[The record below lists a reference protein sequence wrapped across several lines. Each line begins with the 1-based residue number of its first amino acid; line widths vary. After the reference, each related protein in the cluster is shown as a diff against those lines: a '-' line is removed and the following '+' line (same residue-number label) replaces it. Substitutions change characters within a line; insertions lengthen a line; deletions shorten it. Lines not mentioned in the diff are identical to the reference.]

1 MVRPKKQINWD
12 LVERQMQAGCNA
24 KEIARSISVDINT
37 FYDRFKEEYGKG
49 FADFADSFHSGGKG
63 NIRLAQ
69 YMKALQGNVPMLILL
84 GREWLGQGREEGVKE
99 SPFQELIDT
108 QHENMIL
115 RAQMA
120 KLKEEVNKNEGST
133 LL

>member
-1 MVRPKKQINWD
+1 MCIIVFSALVVLRDGKAEKTDQ
-12 LVERQMQAGCNA
+12 LGSVERQMQAGCTA
-24 KEIARSISVDINT
+24 KEIARSISVEINT

-69 YMKALQGNVPMLILL
+69 YMKALQGNVPMLMLL
-84 GREWLGQGREEGVKE
+84 GREWIGQGREEEVKE

-108 QHENMIL
+108 L
-115 RAQMA
+115 RW
-120 KLKEEVNKNEGST
+120 N
-133 LL
+133 